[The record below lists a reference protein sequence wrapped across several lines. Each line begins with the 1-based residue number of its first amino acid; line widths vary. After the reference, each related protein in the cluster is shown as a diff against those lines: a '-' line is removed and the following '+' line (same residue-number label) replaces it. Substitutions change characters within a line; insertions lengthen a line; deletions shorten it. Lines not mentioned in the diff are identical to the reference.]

1 MIQHKYAPDNLN
13 PTGGKDTEGL
23 IDQ

>member
-13 PTGGKDTEGL
+13 PTGERYRRTYRPV
-23 IDQ
+23 